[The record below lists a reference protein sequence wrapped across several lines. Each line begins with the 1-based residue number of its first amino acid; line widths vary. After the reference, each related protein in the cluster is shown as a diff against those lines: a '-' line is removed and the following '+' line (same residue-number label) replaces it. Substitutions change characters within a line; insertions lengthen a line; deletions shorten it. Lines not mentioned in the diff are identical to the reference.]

1 MDKIS
6 QRQIAEKATDSVVNV
21 HQLRD
26 AALAIHVAASIMATK
41 LDKLERDLMCV
52 LDFAGK

>member
-6 QRQIAEKATDSVVNV
+6 QGHIAEKATDSVVKV

-26 AALAIHVAASIMATK
+26 AAIAMQVAASIMATK
-41 LDKLERDLMCV
+41 LDELERDLMRV
-52 LDFAGK
+52 LDLAGK

>member
-6 QRQIAEKATDSVVNV
+6 QRQVSEKTTDSGVNV

-26 AALAIHVAASIMATK
+26 TAIAIHVAASIMATK
-41 LDKLERDLMCV
+41 LDKLERDLMRV
-52 LDFAGK
+52 LDLAGK